1 MDAIKAIAKQH
12 KLIIIEDAA
21 QSIMA
26 KYKGEML
33 GTLGDLG
40 TYSFHDTKN
49 ITSGQGGA
57 LLVNTPDYMERAE
70 ILSSKGTDRHK
81 FLRKA
86 VDKYTWQDLG
96 SSYALGQI
104 PAALLADQLENAETI
119 TKNRMSAW
127 DIYHS
132 ALISL
137 ENKGLIRRPIIPKHC
152 DINGHMYFILLAP
165 HLNRAKII
173 HQLALKNIQATFHYI
188 PLHTSPAGEKY
199 GRVSGDMTQTD
210 LLSSTLLRL
219 PLWVGLTPEQQGRI
233 VQELENILKEA

>member
-1 MDAIKAIAKQH
+1 
-12 KLIIIEDAA
+12 
-21 QSIMA
+21 
-26 KYKGEML
+26 
-33 GTLGDLG
+33 
-40 TYSFHDTKN
+40 
-49 ITSGQGGA
+49 
-57 LLVNTPDYMERAE
+57 
-70 ILSSKGTDRHK
+70 
-81 FLRKA
+81 
-86 VDKYTWQDLG
+86 
-96 SSYALGQI
+96 
-104 PAALLADQLENAETI
+104 
-119 TKNRMSAW
+119 MSAW